1 MTSLYEVN
9 LYNHTG
15 ILQRNFT
22 DWESLSF
29 TQRINA
35 AWNHTIRFSCNI
47 ESEAADY
54 ILNTIEDDWIF
65 EIEQVDLITGLKT
78 RVYEG
83 LHRTVVDQLTK
94 AGRVILNLY
103 GSGYTELLKRRLV
116 EPLPGYEHNKKTG
129 VAETIMKEFVRES
142 AIEPENA
149 ERVIVG
155 LSNQEDVGYGNIAE
169 YSARYT
175 QLPTVL
181 KRLAEQGGVDFGV
194 IRPDTA
200 PRGTFEFVVLPIWGV
215 DRRVGNIDGRPPII
229 FSTGLGNMVIPIF
242 SRNSSEE
249 INYVYVGGQGQG
261 LDRRVIEMGNDAAI
275 GRSPWN
281 RREDFLDARQESTD
295 EGLIT
300 SGMSELETRKV
311 RESLTFDVRQTES
324 VRWNRDWG
332 LGDIITSYHRG
343 RRFDKKIV
351 EVSINISPEMG
362 EEDER
367 ETLSVELK
375 DPTLVFESSEE

>member
-1 MTSLYEVN
+1 VTSLYEVS
-9 LYNHTG
+9 LFNHTG
-15 ILQRNFT
+15 ILQRKFT
-22 DWESLSF
+22 DWESMSF

-35 AWNHTIRFSCNI
+35 AWNHNIRFSYNI
-47 ESEAADY
+47 ESENADY
-54 ILNTIEDDWIF
+54 ILNTMEDDWIF
-65 EIEQVDLITGLKT
+65 EIDRTDLLTGLKK

-83 LHRTVVDQLTK
+83 FHRTTVDQLTL

-116 EPLPGYEHNKKTG
+116 EPLPGLEHNKKTG
-129 VAETIMKEFVRES
+129 VAETIMKEFVEES
-142 AIEPENA
+142 AISPENS

-194 IRPDTA
+194 IRPDSA
-200 PRGTFEFVVLPIWGV
+200 ARGTFEFVVLPLWGV
-215 DRRVGNIDGRPPII
+215 DRRVDNVEGRPPIV

-261 LDRRVIEMGNDAAI
+261 LERRIIELSNEIAI
-275 GRSPWN
+275 ARSPWN
-281 RREDFLDARQESTD
+281 RREDFLDARQESSD

-300 SGMSELETRKV
+300 SGTSELETRRVK
-311 RESLTFDVRQTES
+311 ETLTFDVRQTDS

-343 RRFDKKIV
+343 KRFDKKIT
-351 EVSINISPEMG
+351 EVSVNISPEMG

-367 ETLSVELK
+367 ETLSVELR
-375 DPTLVFESSEE
+375 DPTLVFEASEE